1 MARPLEPGDGVG
13 GPRVRGD
20 TVLRDVRAV
29 TDEGSA
35 GGAARWGWP
44 GQRRA
49 LRGMNGADRFC
60 YGLAGVLAGAMPSAP
75 RRLSNRANI
84 TDVVNAVC
92 ATAAHAG
99 VGLVLV
105 DEIRMFA
112 GTQERSDDLYAEGF
126 KIVR

>member
-1 MARPLEPGDGVG
+1 
-13 GPRVRGD
+13 
-20 TVLRDVRAV
+20 
-29 TDEGSA
+29 
-35 GGAARWGWP
+35 
-44 GQRRA
+44 
-49 LRGMNGADRFC
+49 
-60 YGLAGVLAGAMPSAP
+60 MPSAP
-75 RRLSNRANI
+75 RRLSNRANL